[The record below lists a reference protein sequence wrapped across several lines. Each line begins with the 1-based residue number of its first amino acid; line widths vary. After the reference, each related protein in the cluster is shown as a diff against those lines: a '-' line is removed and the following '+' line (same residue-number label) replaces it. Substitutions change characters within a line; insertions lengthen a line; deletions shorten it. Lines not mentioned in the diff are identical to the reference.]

1 MTARPDDSSRRDL
14 DLFRGIPA
22 AIRQSPWRTA
32 AWTGAGAAIVG
43 MAVGVAVA
51 VACWLP
57 NAGAS
62 GPPMSAIRAGTLAFL
77 AAQHGG
83 INLDG
88 TRVGFVPLG
97 MTAIVAVV
105 VWRASSV
112 LADVLER
119 LRMTSRRDL
128 AKACTI
134 QAGGYAA
141 TCAALTVIA
150 RLGTTSAPPMPVA
163 VGAFVLCGI
172 VSAASLAWM
181 SLGRSWLVLSGP
193 DYLRSGLRAATG
205 ALCVYVGAGSLLVA
219 VSLLAHAGQ
228 VIQLSRM
235 VGGGVSGI
243 PLLVVGLLCAPNAA
257 IAAASLFA
265 GPGFAVGTGTSVSAF
280 SASRGTLPAFPILG
294 AIPSGQIPSVLAVVL
309 LGTTLFAAGWVT
321 TRLARGPAAVDFGSL
336 ISRLAVAAAGAGIA
350 MAALGWLAGGA
361 LGPARLHAV
370 GPSPWQLG
378 IAVAGEIAV
387 TSLVLIG
394 ASALWGWLS
403 VRAVTLVT
411 ASRRILVRAWPR
423 RAERKRDERSE
434 DGSNDASDDDKDEA
448 ALAG

>member
-1 MTARPDDSSRRDL
+1 MTARSDDSSRRDL
-14 DLFRGIPA
+14 DLFRGIPPSV
-22 AIRQSPWRTA
+22 RRSPWRTA
-32 AWTGAGAAIVG
+32 AWTGAGAAVVG
-43 MAVGVAVA
+43 AAVGVAVA

-88 TRVGFVPLG
+88 TRVGFVPLA
-97 MTAIVAVV
+97 MTAIVAVIA
-105 VWRASSV
+105 WRASSV

-128 AKACTI
+128 AKAGMV

-141 TCAALTVIA
+141 TCAALAVIA
-150 RLGTTSAPPMPVA
+150 RLGTTSVPPIPVA
-163 VGAFVLCGI
+163 VAAFVLCGI
-172 VSAASLAWM
+172 VTAASLAWT
-181 SLGRSWLVLSGP
+181 SRCRGWSVLSAP
-193 DYLRSGLRAATG
+193 DYLRPGLRAATG
-205 ALCVYVGAGSLLVA
+205 ALCVYLGAGSLLVA

-228 VIQLSRM
+228 VTQLSRM

-243 PLLVVGLLCAPNAA
+243 PLLVVGLLCAPNAT
-257 IAAASLFA
+257 IAAASLLA
-265 GPGFAVGTGTSVSAF
+265 GPGFAVGAGTSVTAF

-294 AIPSGQIPSVLAVVL
+294 AIPSGRIPSVLAAVL
-309 LGTTLFAAGWVT
+309 LGATLLAAGWVT

-336 ISRLAVAAAGAGIA
+336 MSRLAVAAAGAGIA
-350 MAALGWLAGGA
+350 MATLAWLSGGT

-387 TSLVLIG
+387 MSLVLIG

-403 VRAVTLVT
+403 VRAVALVT
-411 ASRRILVRAWPR
+411 ASRRTLVRARRR
-423 RAERKRDERSE
+423 RADSKRDERDE
-434 DGSNDASDDDKDEA
+434 DGSSDASDDDKDEA
-448 ALAG
+448 ALTG

>member
-1 MTARPDDSSRRDL
+1 VTARPDDPSRRDL
-14 DLFRGIPA
+14 DPFRGIPA
-22 AIRQSPWRTA
+22 SVRQSPWRTA
-32 AWTGAGAAIVG
+32 AWTGAGAAVVG
-43 MAVGVAVA
+43 AAVGVAVA

-83 INLDG
+83 VDLDG
-88 TRVGFVPLG
+88 PRVGFVPLG
-97 MTAIVAVV
+97 MTAIVAIV

-128 AKACTI
+128 AKAGTV

-141 TCAALTVIA
+141 TCAALAVIG
-150 RLGTTSAPPMPVA
+150 RLGTTSVPPIPVA
-163 VGAFVLCGI
+163 VGAFAVCGI
-172 VSAASLAWM
+172 VTAASLAWT
-181 SLGRSWLVLSGP
+181 SICRRWSVRSAP
-193 DYLRSGLRAATG
+193 DYLRPGLRAATG
-205 ALCVYVGAGSLLVA
+205 AICLYVGAGSLLVA

-228 VIQLSRM
+228 VTQLSRM
-235 VGGGVSGI
+235 VGGGMSGI
-243 PLLVVGLLCAPNAA
+243 PLLVLGVLCAPNAA
-257 IAAASLFA
+257 VAGASFLA
-265 GPGFAVGTGTSVSAF
+265 GPGFAVGTGTSVTAF

-294 AIPSGQIPSVLAVVL
+294 AVPSGQLPSVLAMVL
-309 LGTTLFAAGWVT
+309 LGAMLLAAGWVT

-336 ISRLAVAAAGAGIA
+336 ISRLAVAAAGAGVA
-350 MAALGWLAGGA
+350 MAALGWLCGGA

-387 TSLVLIG
+387 MSLVLIG

-403 VRAVTLVT
+403 VRAVKLLT
-411 ASRRILVRAWPR
+411 ASRGTLVRAWQR
-423 RAERKRDERSE
+423 RADGKRNDRDEDETDDES
-434 DGSNDASDDDKDEA
+434 DDKDEA